1 MGSVNGL
8 VVAHVAH
15 HHVEQVVEVP
25 GHQVAAENLRPVSNR
40 GFKGVKGG
48 FVLGSEGDLDE
59 HVGAEADGGRVYE
72 GHVPVNE
79 PSLLEAADPPEAGR
93 R

>member
-1 MGSVNGL
+1 MNGL
-8 VVAHVAH
+8 IVAHVAH

-25 GHQVAAENLRPVSNR
+25 GHQVAAENLGPVSNR
-40 GFKGVKGG
+40 GLKGVKGG
-48 FVLGSEGDLDE
+48 FVLGSEGDLYK
-59 HVGAEADGGRVYE
+59 HVGAETDGGRIYE

-79 PSLLEAADPPEAGR
+79 PSLFEAADSPETGR